1 MISSMTDSE
10 ETLGNEATILAYI
23 DPFGKRGWKMIAQT
37 TLAIIAMVAA
47 IGIIGVIVVE
57 PL

>member
-10 ETLGNEATILAYI
+10 ETLGNDATLLAYI
-23 DPFGKRGWKMIAQT
+23 DPFGKRGWKMITQT
-37 TLAIIAMVAA
+37 TLAMIAIVAA
-47 IGIIGVIVVE
+47 IGIIGIVVVE